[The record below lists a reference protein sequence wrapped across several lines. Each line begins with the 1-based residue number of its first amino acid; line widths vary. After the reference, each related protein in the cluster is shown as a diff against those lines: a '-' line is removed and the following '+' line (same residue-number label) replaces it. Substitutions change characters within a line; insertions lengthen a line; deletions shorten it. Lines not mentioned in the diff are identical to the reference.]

1 MVIKYI
7 VGKITNPFICTS
19 LMLGSRSKKVIG
31 GIQNDFS

>member
-7 VGKITNPFICTS
+7 VGKIINSFICTS
-19 LMLGSRSKKVIG
+19 LMLGSRSKFIG

>member
-7 VGKITNPFICTS
+7 VGKITNPFICIS
-19 LMLGSRSKKVIG
+19 LMIGTRSKKFIV

>member
-7 VGKITNPFICTS
+7 VGKIINPFICTS
-19 LMLGSRSKKVIG
+19 LMLGSRSKFIG

>member
-19 LMLGSRSKKVIG
+19 LMLESRSKFIG

>member
-19 LMLGSRSKKVIG
+19 LMLRARSKFIG